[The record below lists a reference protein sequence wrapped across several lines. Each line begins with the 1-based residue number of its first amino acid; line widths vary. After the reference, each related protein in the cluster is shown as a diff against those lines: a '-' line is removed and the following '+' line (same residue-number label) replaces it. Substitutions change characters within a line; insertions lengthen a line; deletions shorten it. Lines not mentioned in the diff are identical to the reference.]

1 MFPVGVGERSL
12 AIESR
17 MEVRKRK
24 IPVIPDRMPAVGF
37 AGGASMPCV
46 SVGGVGAGPGCIP
59 ESVTRGHGVTNKK
72 FKYNKHKFLW
82 KTNFNS

>member
-1 MFPVGVGERSL
+1 MISGTVPMFPVGVGERSL

-37 AGGASMPCV
+37 AGGESGAVCRAFRSAGSVRGRAV
-46 SVGGVGAGPGCIP
+46 SRNP
-59 ESVTRGHGVTNKK
+59 
-72 FKYNKHKFLW
+72 
-82 KTNFNS
+82 